1 MYIKLTN
8 GQPEIYT
15 IGQLRRDNPNTSFP
29 KNIPDE
35 RLADYDVYPVT
46 VLDRPSTEPWQ
57 RAVRDTLPSQNT
69 DGNWVLN
76 WTVED
81 IPVTVEMIKQE
92 AQRRIY
98 NILPEWKQRNL
109 TARAAE
115 LAIKGVQ
122 NWSLDEQ
129 AEVVAGQALWDQIK
143 IVRSKSDELEAMN
156 PIPVDYIADK
166 YWT

>member
-1 MYIKLTN
+1 MYVKVTN
-8 GQPEIYT
+8 DIPEIYT

-29 KNIPDE
+29 KTIPDHI
-35 RLADYDVYPVT
+35 LKIYGVYPVT
-46 VLDRPSTEPWQ
+46 VNERPNTQSWQ
-57 RAVRDTLPSQNT
+57 TAVRDTIPTQDT

-81 IPVTVEMIKQE
+81 IPATVEMIKQE

-115 LAIKGVQ
+115 LALKGVA
-122 NWSLDEQ
+122 NLTLEEQ
-129 AEVVAGQALWDQIK
+129 AEVDAGQALWDQIK
-143 IVRSKSDELEAMN
+143 TIRTRSDELEAQD
-156 PIPVDYIADK
+156 PIPVDYKDDK
-166 YWT
+166 YWI